1 MVVVLFFQNLELPS
15 VAQNHATL
23 LLDAAL
29 DRCSWDLARELVR
42 FLRTIGNFNLNLF
55 GLQRRCSFWSTR
67 LTILSSRIGIHPPL
81 NWMKIAKKDLIFL
94 EAKLN

>member
-1 MVVVLFFQNLELPS
+1 MIFFFLKNLEPPS

-42 FLRTIGNFNLNLF
+42 FLRTIG
-55 GLQRRCSFWSTR
+55 
-67 LTILSSRIGIHPPL
+67 TIF
-81 NWMKIAKKDLIFL
+81 IFVVFT
-94 EAKLN
+94 

>member
-1 MVVVLFFQNLELPS
+1 MENYVCSIGLFLLQNLEVPS

-42 FLRTIGNFNLNLF
+42 FLRTIGDTFYLFLNI
-55 GLQRRCSFWSTR
+55 GSRPYSEVKG
-67 LTILSSRIGIHPPL
+67 TITNHASCHYY
-81 NWMKIAKKDLIFL
+81 ND
-94 EAKLN
+94 